1 MTHRPRVAPC
11 FASSKY
17 VAAFHSMDLIGNK
30 LFQIINYLL
39 IILTSVRDSL
49 SCTRL
54 YYSIFLREFRI
65 VSGILIDEFR
75 FVLNGLVY

>member
-1 MTHRPRVAPC
+1 
-11 FASSKY
+11 
-17 VAAFHSMDLIGNK
+17 MDLIGNK

-49 SCTRL
+49 SCARL
-54 YYSIFLREFRI
+54 YYSIFFREFRI
-65 VSGILIDEFR
+65 VLGISIDEFR

>member
-1 MTHRPRVAPC
+1 
-11 FASSKY
+11 
-17 VAAFHSMDLIGNK
+17 MDLIGNK

-65 VSGILIDEFR
+65 VSGISIDEFR